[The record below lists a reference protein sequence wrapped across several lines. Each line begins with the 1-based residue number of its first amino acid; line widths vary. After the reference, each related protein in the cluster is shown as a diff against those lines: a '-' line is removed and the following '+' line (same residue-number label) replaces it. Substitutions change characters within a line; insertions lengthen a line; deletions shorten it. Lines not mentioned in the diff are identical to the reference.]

1 MLFTKNLLPVDISS
15 EDSYYILQF
24 VSLVSHRKKLSS
36 PVLLLWTVF
45 GADQCNSSSVPLLHI
60 GVPRS
65 KHPAPPFLLSFPR
78 CHWKDWCMR
87 RWLWL
92 SDVSNTIFFPTQI
105 FLLLCTPPGLPRLA
119 WSLLKKASQQIHQR
133 GRPKAFEL
141 IYMTLSLLCDASIDI
156 SFLLQYSGVYRLNS
170 KRCPFDLS
178 SHMKTGVIVQ
188 RLWRSEIIWG
198 RIK

>member
-24 VSLVSHRKKLSS
+24 LSLASRRKKLSPSS
-36 PVLLLWTVF
+36 PVLLLQTVF
-45 GADQCNSSSVPLLHI
+45 GADQCNSSAVPLLHT

-65 KHPAPPFLLSFPR
+65 KHPAPPIPPFIRSVSLEGLMHEKMAVALRCFFSYSDLSAVLHSSWAPKAF
-78 CHWKDWCMR
+78 M
-87 RWLWL
+87 
-92 SDVSNTIFFPTQI
+92 VTV
-105 FLLLCTPPGLPRLA
+105 
-119 WSLLKKASQQIHQR
+119 KKASQQIHQR

-156 SFLLQYSGVYRLNS
+156 SFLLQYSGVCRLNS

-178 SHMKTGVIVQ
+178 SRMKTGVIVQ
-188 RLWRSEIIWG
+188 RLWRSEII
-198 RIK
+198 